1 MLLGCNG
8 KLQKETGEPTVFER
22 KNIDLGLV
30 MVDTY
35 NSDTELSCSI
45 SYRKPRQLRTNR
57 EITTEMLLCVCV
69 YDGEK
74 STCNAT
80 S

>member
-8 KLQKETGEPTVFER
+8 KLQKETGERTVFER

-35 NSDTELSCSI
+35 TSDTELSCSI
-45 SYRKPRQLRTNR
+45 SY
-57 EITTEMLLCVCV
+57 
-69 YDGEK
+69 
-74 STCNAT
+74 
-80 S
+80 